1 MRSSRECLSTSTQ
14 DRHPHYLAAP
24 YAPLFT
30 TPLYNS
36 ASTYEPQIY
45 QQALALL
52 QQSASYHNSCDNH
65 IDATSSVT
73 KSHSQLPR
81 FAVQAPSASHFPQH
95 TATTTTG
102 LRHDSAVPNATVDW
116 QSQQM
121 YGAPYNNNL
130 GGLDYSHGTKRQRTH
145 QRTPSASTVASTGP
159 ASPYTHS
166 HTVSHPQIAN
176 TDRVPES
183 PANFSFADQAL
194 YPKYPA
200 QTSSAGE
207 FGISGSVPSA
217 AAHMSNAHL
226 AMKNFGFDYHNSE
239 EFNDFPPSR
248 QSMSSYGNDSPATP
262 QSGAGEVDAKAY
274 NVTQQ
279 NGENELNVS
288 CAAYECLLFDES
300 DYKQQPNPH
309 VQLFRTESAAYQDEL
324 YNPNQ
329 VYASSAP
336 KALTQQQQSSYLSP
350 HRNLITE
357 RLQTANLAR
366 STSPASAISRDRSPF
381 RDGSPLAPTKDWNP
395 QIQDGR
401 VGTAASMRQQQ
412 KDAATEAEYA
422 RNRAPLRR
430 EPTKTISP
438 KDALLDYNENDQP
451 PLFQDGIP
459 TGYKQHLSGT
469 EQWPSSSYMGA
480 PSVNFAGLPVDG
492 QQNMSFRN
500 ATSAD
505 TDLSGAGF
513 DFTSLPQSTGQMSN
527 NPFQT
532 NYQAAIAAQ
541 MNNHSDST
549 PPFPAGLP
557 SMETSI
563 SDAGFPQSS
572 QESVATGP
580 ATTSAPQRPSDT
592 RANTGT
598 YTCTYHGCTQ
608 RFGSHNELQKH
619 KREYHR
625 SQQKNHESTSP
636 ASAAED
642 SSSPRSTASPA
653 PSTSGMT
660 SAAILARNSQAGPHK
675 CTRINPSTG
684 KPCNTIFS
692 RPYDLTRH
700 EDTIHNNRKHKV
712 RCPMCREEKTFSRND
727 ALTRHMRVVHPEV
740 ETMGKRPR
748 RGD

>member
-1 MRSSRECLSTSTQ
+1 MTLIKTTSSSSNSNSKH
-14 DRHPHYLAAP
+14 DYLNAP
-24 YAPLFT
+24 YNPLFT
-30 TPLYNS
+30 EQPYYNAS
-36 ASTYEPQIY
+36 AFEPQIY

-52 QQSASYHNSCDNH
+52 QRSTFHEGNNSGYSTNSTTH
-65 IDATSSVT
+65 
-73 KSHSQLPR
+73 LPR
-81 FAVQAPSASHFPQH
+81 LAVQASSASFLPQQ
-95 TATTTTG
+95 TASTG
-102 LRHDSAVPNATVDW
+102 LRYDSALPVATVDS

-121 YGAPYNNNL
+121 YAAPYNNISV
-130 GGLDYSHGTKRQRTH
+130 GGLAANHPQGIKRSRSH
-145 QRTPSASTVASTGP
+145 QRTPSASTIASAGP
-159 ASPYTHS
+159 ASPYMQTASYPH
-166 HTVSHPQIAN
+166 IAN
-176 TDRVPES
+176 TDRLPDS
-183 PANFSFADQAL
+183 PAHVADQGL
-194 YPKYPA
+194 YFK
-200 QTSSAGE
+200 QDTSGGV
-207 FGISGSVPSA
+207 FDNSGYMPSA
-217 AAHMSNAHL
+217 AAHMPSAHL

-239 EFNDFPPSR
+239 DFSDFAPSR

-262 QSGAGEVDAKAY
+262 QSGAGDVDTKTY
-274 NVTQQ
+274 NGAQQ
-279 NGENELNVS
+279 NGEILTDM
-288 CAAYECLLFDES
+288 AYASFDYLLFDEA
-300 DYKQQPNPH
+300 DYKPSNPH

-329 VYASSAP
+329 VYASAAP
-336 KALTQQQQSSYLSP
+336 KLQPQQQQQSPFLSP
-350 HRNLITE
+350 HRNLISE

-366 STSPASAISRDRSPF
+366 STSPATDASRDRSPF
-381 RDGSPLAPTKDWNP
+381 RHGSPLAPTKDWKP
-395 QIQDGR
+395 QIGDGR

-412 KDAATEAEYA
+412 KDASTEAEYA

-438 KDALLDYNENDQP
+438 KDALLDYNESDQT
-451 PLFQDGIP
+451 PLFQDSIP
-459 TGYKQHLSGT
+459 GGYKQHLSGT
-469 EQWPSSSYMGA
+469 EQWPSSTYMGA
-480 PSVNFAGLPVDG
+480 PSVNFATG

-505 TDLSGAGF
+505 TNLSGSGY
-513 DFTSLPQSTGQMSN
+513 DFTGLPPNNGQVTN
-527 NPFQT
+527 AFQP

-541 MNNHSDST
+541 MNNHGEST

-572 QESVATGP
+572 QESISNGAS
-580 ATTSAPQRPSDT
+580 TTSAPQRPSDT
-592 RANTGT
+592 RANTGA

-608 RFGSHNELQKH
+608 RFGSHNDLQKH

-636 ASAAED
+636 ASAGD
-642 SSSPRSTASPA
+642 DSSSSPRSTASPA
-653 PSTSGMT
+653 PSASGMT
-660 SAAILARNSQAGPHK
+660 SAALLARNSQAGPHK
-675 CTRINPSTG
+675 CTRVNPSTG

-700 EDTIHNNRKHKV
+700 EDTIHNGRKQKV

-740 ETMGKRPR
+740 ESMGKRSK